1 MGRKI
6 DKEPKAGKW
15 LMHLKETGSLELK
28 TIDVD

>member
-15 LMHLKETGSLELK
+15 LMYLKESGFLELK